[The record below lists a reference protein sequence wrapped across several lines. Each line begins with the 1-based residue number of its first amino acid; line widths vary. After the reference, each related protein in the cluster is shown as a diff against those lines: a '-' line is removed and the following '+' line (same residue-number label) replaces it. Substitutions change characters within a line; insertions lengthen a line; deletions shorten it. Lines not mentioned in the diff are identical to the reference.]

1 MSTKSSAPWNQP
13 NPKKGSSTKLTE
25 KSKTSAKAAAK
36 RAGRKYP
43 NMIDNMNAARKQK
56 EEEEDAARSK
66 DQE

>member
-1 MSTKSSAPWNQP
+1 MKSSAPWNQP
-13 NPKKGSSTKLTE
+13 NPKKDPPVKLTE
-25 KSKTSAKAAAK
+25 KSKASAKAAAE

-56 EEEEDAARSK
+56 EEEEEAAHSK